1 MESAGACSGL
11 APKFGLQG
19 IHGGRR
25 FPPEKE
31 ELMEREPYAGRLI
44 CLRRT
49 LEEQQ
54 IDTFLVAVPQ
64 NRYYLSGYAAEDLHP
79 TESSGYLLI
88 APSKQYLLT
97 DFRYQEEAAAEAPD
111 FQLLIYREGLGQV
124 LSELFVELP
133 VERLGVEPHYLSV
146 TRYREVEEALKKSR
160 PRASVVSV
168 EEVVERQRLVKE
180 PDEIS
185 AIKASLAV
193 TEKVLGQVW
202 QNLKA
207 GRAEKEVAW
216 EIERSIREDGAEAVS
231 FPPIVASGPNAA
243 LPHAV
248 PTDRRIEGGDPV
260 ILDLGSKLNH
270 YCSDMTRTWIAGAPH
285 AKLREIY
292 RIVRE
297 AQLEAQDF
305 IGAGKESAEVDA
317 VARNLIARAG
327 YGENFGHG
335 LGHGVGLA
343 VHEKPGLRKQKG
355 MILEEN
361 MVVTIEPGIYLPGF
375 GGVRLENMVRITQNG
390 CELLNQQMLFYE

>member
-1 MESAGACSGL
+1 L
-11 APKFGLQG
+11 APKLKVEGIQG
-19 IHGGRR
+19 EKR
-25 FPPEKE
+25 FLSEKE
-31 ELMEREPYAGRLI
+31 ELMEREPYVSRL
-44 CLRRT
+44 LRLRKT

-64 NRYYLSGYAAEDLHP
+64 NRYYLSGYGAEDLHP

-88 APSKQYLLT
+88 TASKQYLLT

-111 FQLLIYREGLGQV
+111 YQLSIYSEGLGQT
-124 LSELFVELP
+124 LSELFTELP
-133 VERLGVEPHYLSV
+133 LERLGMEPHYLSV

-160 PRASVVSV
+160 SGATVVPV
-168 EEVVERQRLVKE
+168 EEVVERQRLLKE
-180 PDEIS
+180 PDEIA

-193 TEKVLGQVW
+193 TEKALARVW
-202 QNLKA
+202 ENLKT
-207 GRAEKEVAW
+207 GRTEKEVAW

-248 PTDRRIEGGDPV
+248 PTERRISAGDPV

-270 YCSDMTRTWIAGAPH
+270 YCSDMTRTWIAGAPDV
-285 AKLREIY
+285 KLREIY

-297 AQLEAQDF
+297 AQLAAQDF
-305 IGAGKESAEVDA
+305 IRAGKDSVEVDA
-317 VARNLIARAG
+317 VARDLIARAG

-343 VHEKPGLRKQKG
+343 VHERPGLRKHTG
-355 MILEEN
+355 TLLEEN

-375 GGVRLENMVRITQNG
+375 GGVRLENMVRITQDG
-390 CELLNQQMLFYE
+390 CELLNQQTLFYE